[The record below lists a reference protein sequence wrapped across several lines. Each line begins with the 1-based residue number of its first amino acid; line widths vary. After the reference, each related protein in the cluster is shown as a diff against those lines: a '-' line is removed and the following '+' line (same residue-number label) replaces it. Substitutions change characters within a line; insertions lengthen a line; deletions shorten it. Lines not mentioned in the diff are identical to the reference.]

1 MKKRLS
7 KLREEGSWCSVTGPL
22 GVRKSTWHTETEK
35 ARGRRERKERGSL
48 EDRRGTSG
56 EEENR
61 GREGK
66 EE

>member
-1 MKKRLS
+1 MGEKAVEIK
-7 KLREEGSWCSVTGPL
+7 GSRVTVLTGPL
-22 GVRKSTWHTETEK
+22 GVRKSTWLTEAEK
-35 ARGRRERKERGSL
+35 ATGRRDRKERGSL
-48 EDRRGTSG
+48 EDRSGTSG